1 MRFRTLTTATM
12 AIMIASQTGCLGLF
26 GSKLRPPPEP
36 KPNASARALPDI
48 PPSALSARFAIP
60 IGWIRDSI
68 DAYLPRESDGTDAWR
83 QTFDGNDK
91 LQTQHAIVRR
101 GLTAAPDD
109 APSDRALWQ
118 SAIEFRLRARQRLAN
133 KWRPEMSCAWEP
145 HAAAVPTL
153 LRGKLALMTSFNVRP
168 DWSLE
173 PVSRLVGVSTDACPI
188 QLPDISVSDV
198 MNRLVSTQITN
209 KLAAIDSAIRAGL
222 NFAEIVTPLW
232 SRAQAPIALDKDVWL
247 LVSPRQARLSP
258 LVVKNDTLFGTVSII
273 GIPTL
278 WVGAKP
284 PSRLSLPLPKL
295 GVGPVDSVS
304 TIRTAIVLSD
314 TVIRRAIADTLVG
327 MKLKRRVGP
336 FRLSS
341 EVKDVNFFAVGD
353 TAVIKVTLVGRVHG
367 DVWLMGVP
375 TYDPKTRTFMLKDV
389 AMTAESSDF
398 LSKAAFTAGRSS
410 IERSVER
417 SGRIDLGPKLDSVA
431 KRLNNVADQDLGPLR
446 LQVTVKDIAPVG
458 VYRVKAGFATLVNMR
473 GSARIVGREP

>member
-12 AIMIASQTGCLGLF
+12 AIVLASQTGCLGLF
-26 GSKLRPPPEP
+26 GRKLRPPPEP
-36 KPNASARALPDI
+36 KPNASARTLPPI

-68 DAYLPRESDGTDAWR
+68 DAYLPQESNATDVWH
-83 QTFDGNDK
+83 QTFDGNDN

-101 GLTAAPDD
+101 RLASAPDN
-109 APSDRALWQ
+109 AQSDRAWWQ
-118 SAIEFRLRARQRLAN
+118 SAIEFRLRARQRLGN

-168 DWSLE
+168 DWSLD

-188 QLPDISVSDV
+188 QLPDVSISDV
-198 MNRLVSTQITN
+198 MNRIVSSEFMN
-209 KLAAIDSAIRAGL
+209 KLAVIDSVVRARL
-222 NFAEIVTPLW
+222 NFAEIIRPLW
-232 SRAQAPIALDKDVWL
+232 SRAQAPIALDKDAWL

-258 LVVKNDTLFGTVSII
+258 LVVRHDTLFGTVSII

-284 PSRLSLPLPKL
+284 PSRPSVPLPEL

-304 TIRTAIVLSD
+304 MIRTAIVLSD

-327 MKLKRRVGP
+327 MKLHRRVGP

-341 EVKDVNFFAVGD
+341 KVKDVNFFAVGD

-398 LSKAAFTAGRSS
+398 LSKAAFTASRSS

-417 SGRIDLGPKLDSVA
+417 SGRINLGPKLDSVT
-431 KRLNNVADQDLGPLR
+431 KRLSDVADQDLGPLR
-446 LQVTVKDIAPVG
+446 LQVAIKEIEPVG
-458 VYRVKAGFATLVNMR
+458 VYRVKEGFATLVNMR